1 MRLKF
6 YCILWLLTIVLVSVA
21 GAQICTGSLGAP
33 VINENF
39 GHGSQYDGGPQLP
52 DGETSLR
59 FVAGPG
65 CGGEDGEYS
74 ILQRMGSSCKGGT
87 WQTIPSDHTGLA
99 TGEQFGYMMVINAT
113 LEASLFFTYK
123 VDGSKLCPNT
133 TYQFAAW
140 IMNILRPLPQTQ
152 GFSRPNISFRIE
164 KADGTLLKEYNT
176 GDIPESPDP
185 NWIQYGTFFTSPS
198 DGSDLIV
205 KMINNGQGGNGND
218 LALDD
223 ITFSACGPMIQTGFT
238 TIGNIEPK
246 SSCEKDN
253 LDYTLVA
260 SQEGYDN
267 PDYKWQINKNDGN
280 DWVDIPGAKYLSY
293 HVVIPD
299 VAPGKYQYRIGV
311 LNKATIGA
319 EQCRIYSDPLTI
331 NVYPPPDLLLAE
343 STSACVGQPVQLRAS
358 GADTYLWTGPN
369 NYTSTENSPVVTQS
383 GDPSYDGVY
392 RLMVTKNNCP
402 FFTST
407 TVKVYVAASVQPMAD
422 TQVCQGDAVQLSVQ
436 SANATHFKWEP
447 AEGLDHDDIPNPMAS
462 PSVTT
467 HYTVTVSNDGCET
480 LKPTS
485 SVTVSVLKR
494 PAADAGKQLRMFG
507 GQTVKLSGT
516 AGGDNVSYY
525 WTPADYLDDPASLTP
540 VSSSPK
546 DITYTLHVASAVGC
560 GEATSTVFVR
570 VYKLLTV
577 VNSFTPNND
586 GINDTWYIKN
596 IENYPKAEINVYSRY
611 GLPVFH
617 AVGYSKPW
625 DGKKGGNPLPA
636 GTYYYIIDL
645 KDDYVQKQ
653 SGWVFIVR

>member
-1 MRLKF
+1 MHLKF
-6 YCILWLLTIVLVSVA
+6 YCVLWLFIVTVVSA
-21 GAQICTGSLGAP
+21 ARAQICTGSLGAP
-33 VINENF
+33 VVNETF
-39 GHGSQYDGGPQLP
+39 GHGAQYDGGPELP
-52 DGETSLR
+52 SGETSLHY
-59 FVAGPG
+59 VAGPG

-87 WQTIPSDHTGLA
+87 WQAIAQDHTGDPY
-99 TGEQFGYMMVINAT
+99 GYMMVINAT

-140 IMNILRPLPQTQ
+140 IMNILRPVPQTQ
-152 GFSRPNISFRIE
+152 GFSRPNITFRIE

-176 GDIPESPDP
+176 GDIPESEDP
-185 NWIQYGTFFTSPS
+185 TWVQYGTFFTSPA

-223 ITFSACGPMIQTGFT
+223 ITFSPCGPLIQTGFT
-238 TIGNIEPK
+238 TLGNIEPK

-260 SQEGYDN
+260 AQEGYDN
-267 PDYKWQINKNDGN
+267 PDYKWQVNKSDGN
-280 DWVDIPGAKYLSY
+280 GWMDIPGEKSLSY
-293 HVVIPD
+293 HLVIPN
-299 VAPGKYQYRIGV
+299 APPGKYQYRIGV
-311 LNKATIGA
+311 LNKAIIGA

-331 NVYPPPDLLLAE
+331 NVYPPPDLVLAE
-343 STSACVGQPVQLRAS
+343 NTSACIGQPVQLRAS

-369 NYTSTENSPVVTQS
+369 SFTSTENSPVVTQS
-383 GDPSYDGVY
+383 ADPGYDGVY
-392 RLMVTKNNCP
+392 KLMVTKNNCP

-407 TVKVYVAASVQPMAD
+407 TVKVFIAASVQPMTD
-422 TQVCQGDAVQLSVQ
+422 MQVCEGDAVQLSVQ

-447 AEGLDHDDIPNPMAS
+447 ADGLDHDDIPNPVAR
-462 PSVTT
+462 PSATIR
-467 HYTVTVSNDGCET
+467 YTVTVSNDGCAT

-485 SVTVSVLKR
+485 SLMVTVLKR
-494 PAADAGKQLRMFG
+494 PKADAGNPLRMFE

-516 AGGDNVSYY
+516 AVGDHVSYY
-525 WTPADYLDDPASLTP
+525 WTPSDYLDNPASLAP
-540 VSSSPK
+540 VCSSPN
-546 DITYTLHVASAVGC
+546 DITYTLHVVSGVGC
-560 GEATSTVFVR
+560 GEATSSVFIR

-577 VNSFTPNND
+577 VNSFSPNND

-596 IENYPKAEINVYSRY
+596 IENYPKAEINVYDRY

-617 AVGYSKPW
+617 TVGYTKPW
-625 DGKKGGNPLPA
+625 NGEKDGRRLPV

-645 KDDYVQKQ
+645 KDENIPKQ

>member
-1 MRLKF
+1 MRRALYAVLFFAIACSSASRLK
-6 YCILWLLTIVLVSVA
+6 
-21 GAQICTGSLGAP
+21 AQVCTGSLGAP
-33 VINENF
+33 VINETF
-39 GHGSQYDGGPQLP
+39 GHSTQYDGGPELP
-52 DGETSLR
+52 SGETNLH
-59 FVAGPG
+59 FVPGPG

-87 WQTIPSDHTGLA
+87 WQTISSDHTGDPY
-99 TGEQFGYMMVINAT
+99 GYMMVINAT
-113 LEASLFFTYK
+113 LQASLFFTYK

-152 GFSRPNISFRIE
+152 GFSRPNITFRIE
-164 KADGTLLKEYNT
+164 KTDGTLVKQYDT
-176 GDIPESPDP
+176 GDILETDEPT
-185 NWIQYGTFFTSPS
+185 WVQYGTFFTSPN

-223 ITFSACGPMIQTGFT
+223 ITFSPCGPLIQTGFAT
-238 TIGNIEPK
+238 LGNIEPK

-260 SQEGYDN
+260 AQEGYDS
-267 PDYKWQINKNDGN
+267 PDYKWQVNKNDGSG
-280 DWVDIPGAKYLSY
+280 WTDISGEKSLSY
-293 HVVIPD
+293 HLVIPN

-331 NVYPPPDLLLAE
+331 NVYPPPDLVLAE
-343 STSACVGQPVQLRAS
+343 STSACIGQPVQLRAS

-369 NYTSTENSPVVTQS
+369 NFRSEENSPVVTQN
-383 GDPSYDGVY
+383 GAPSDDGVY
-392 RLMVTKNNCP
+392 NLMVTKNNCP

-422 TQVCQGDAVQLSVQ
+422 VKVCEGDAVQLSVQ

-447 AEGLDHDDIPNPMAS
+447 AEGLDHDDIANPIAS
-462 PSVTT
+462 PLVTT
-467 HYTVTVSNDGCET
+467 HYTVTVSNDGCAT

-485 SVTVSVLKR
+485 SLTVTVLKR
-494 PAADAGKQLRMFG
+494 PVADAGKPLRMFE
-507 GQTVKLSGT
+507 GQTVKLSGS

-525 WTPADYLDDPASLTP
+525 WTPADYLDNPTSLTP
-540 VSSSPK
+540 VSRSPN
-546 DITYTLHVASAVGC
+546 DITYTLHVVSGVSC

-577 VNSFTPNND
+577 VNSFSPNGD
-586 GINDTWYIKN
+586 GVNDTWYIKN

-617 AVGYSKPW
+617 AVGYSRPW
-625 DGKKGGNPLPA
+625 DGKKNGSSLPV

-645 KDDYVQKQ
+645 KDDYVPKQ
-653 SGWVFIVR
+653 SGWIFIVR